1 VIVPLSS
8 ALVRPHLET
17 CVLQH
22 KKDIKLLEWVQ
33 RRDMKVIRGL
43 EHCSYEDRLRG
54 LISPEEEKASR
65 RSHCGLSV
73 YKGSL

>member
-22 KKDIKLLEWVQ
+22 KKDVKLLEWVQ
-33 RRDMKVIRGL
+33 RRDMKVFRGL
-43 EHCSYEDRLRG
+43 EHFYYEDRLRG
-54 LISPEEEKASR
+54 LSSPEEEKASR
-65 RSHCGLSV
+65 RSHCGFQV
-73 YKGSL
+73 YKVSL